1 MYSILRTENFNTY
14 KIRHFI
20 VDSTSD
26 LSSIVSDFAGELYP
40 GWSATVVT
48 DGGKTTS
55 YLLSNDMSTWVESGV
70 TTVLF

>member
-1 MYSILRTENFNTY
+1 MYSLIRTENFNTY

-26 LSSIVSDFAGELYP
+26 LPTIVTDFADELHA
-40 GWSATVVT
+40 GWSATVAT
-48 DGGKTTS
+48 SGGKTTS
-55 YLLSNDMSTWVESGV
+55 YLLANDLSTWAESGV